1 MSKAKKATRVE
12 PAATIVAYKGFS
24 ADWKCRDFQFKVG
37 ESYTHKGK
45 ISLCNSGFHACEFPL
60 DVWNYY
66 PPQNGNQAALVA
78 LGGASDEKEKDSKR
92 VGQSITIKASL
103 DIAALVSASV
113 EWVFNKAKE
122 TGAGNVASG
131 DSSTAASSG
140 YSSTAASSGDSST
153 AASSGDSSTAA
164 CDTNGFACVA
174 GIGGRVKG
182 ALCSALSC
190 GYRDS
195 EKRNRIA
202 VAYVGENGIKPDVWY
217 SINDAGEFQEVK

>member
-37 ESYTHKGK
+37 ESYTHEEK

-131 DSSTAASSG
+131 NYSTAASSG
-140 YSSTAASSGDSST
+140 NY
-153 AASSGDSSTAA
+153 STAA